1 MSAQPKL
8 LYKAA
13 MASSTNSFLVRCP
26 AKLNLFLDVLNKRPD
41 GFHNILTLFERISLA
56 DTIRLTEINN
66 DEIVIMSSSEDIP
79 RDQGN
84 LAYQAAD
91 LLRRSQG
98 IKKGVKIELKKEI
111 PVGAG
116 LGGGSS
122 DAASTLM
129 GINKLFG
136 LKLSKGTLVSYA
148 NRLGSDVAF
157 FILNKRFAIG
167 KERGGELGPVVMPNS
182 LIFWHILF
190 VLPIKIMTK
199 DVYGLWD
206 KLQNSKKS
214 LKLTKKPHDVNILIS
229 YLKRNDV
236 SSLNRNIYN
245 QLSET
250 VMNSYGLVSGL
261 KADLLKSGLK
271 HVHMSG
277 SGPTLFTTFK
287 KQKEA
292 QTAFEDM
299 THRFSHR
306 CRVILT
312 STL

>member
-1 MSAQPKL
+1 MVF
-8 LYKAA
+8 
-13 MASSTNSFLVRCP
+13 STNSLLCHCP

-66 DEIVIMSSSEDIP
+66 DEIVVTSSGEDFLP
-79 RDQGN
+79 CDQGN
-84 LAYQAAD
+84 LVYQAAD

-129 GINKLFG
+129 GINKLFS

-157 FILNKRFAIG
+157 FVLNKRFAIG
-167 KERGGELGPVVMPNS
+167 KERGGELTPVAIPNN

-206 KLQNSKKS
+206 KLRKGKKS

-250 VMNSYGLVSGL
+250 VMNSYGLVSEL

-271 HVHMSG
+271 NVHMSG
-277 SGPTLFTTFK
+277 SGPTLFMTFK

-292 QTAFEDM
+292 QAAFEDM

>member
-1 MSAQPKL
+1 MVA
-8 LYKAA
+8 
-13 MASSTNSFLVRCP
+13 STNSLLVHCP
-26 AKLNLFLDVLNKRPD
+26 AKLNLFLDILDKRPD
-41 GFHNILTLFERISLA
+41 GFHNIQTLFERISLV
-56 DTIRLTEINN
+56 DTMRLTEINN
-66 DEIVIMSSSEDIP
+66 DEIVVVSSSADIP
-79 RDQGN
+79 CDQGN
-84 LAYQAAD
+84 IVYQAAD

-98 IKKGVKIELKKEI
+98 IRKGVKIELKKDI

-129 GINKLFG
+129 GMNKLFG
-136 LKLSKGTLVSYA
+136 LKLSRGTLVSYA

-157 FILNKRFAIG
+157 FCLTKKFAIG
-167 KERGGELGPVVMPNS
+167 KGRGGELEPVILPKN

-206 KLQNSKKS
+206 KHKNGKKS

-236 SSLNRNIYN
+236 SALNRNIYN

-261 KADLLKSGLK
+261 KADLLKAGLK
-271 HVHMSG
+271 NVHMSG
-277 SGPTLFTTFK
+277 SGSTLFTTFK
-287 KQKEA
+287 KENEA
-292 QTAFEDM
+292 QAAFKDM
-299 THRFSHR
+299 SNLFSHR

-312 STL
+312 NTL

>member
-1 MSAQPKL
+1 MSPQPKRF
-8 LYKAA
+8 YKAA
-13 MASSTNSFLVRCP
+13 MVSSTNSLLVHCP

-66 DEIVIMSSSEDIP
+66 DKIVVTSSSDDIP
-79 RDQGN
+79 CGQGN
-84 LAYQAAD
+84 LVYQAAD

-129 GINKLFG
+129 GFNKLFS
-136 LKLSKGTLVSYA
+136 LKLGKGALVSYA
-148 NRLGSDVAF
+148 NRIGSDVAF
-157 FILNKRFAIG
+157 FVLNKRFAIG
-167 KERGGELGPVVMPNS
+167 KERGGELAPVPIPNN

-206 KLQNSKKS
+206 KLQNGKKS

-236 SSLNRNIYN
+236 FSLNRNIYN

-271 HVHMSG
+271 NVHMSG
-277 SGPTLFTTFK
+277 SGPALFTTFK

-292 QTAFEDM
+292 QAAFEDM
-299 THRFSHR
+299 TRRFSHR

>member
-1 MSAQPKL
+1 MALSANSL
-8 LYKAA
+8 L
-13 MASSTNSFLVRCP
+13 VHCP
-26 AKLNLFLDVLNKRPD
+26 AKLNLFLDIINKRPD

-56 DTIRLTEINN
+56 DTIQLTEINN
-66 DEIVIMSSSEDIP
+66 DEIVIVSSGEDIP
-79 RDQGN
+79 SGQCN
-84 LAYQAAD
+84 LVYQAAD

-98 IKKGVKIELKKEI
+98 IKRGVKIELKKDI

-129 GINKLFG
+129 GVNKLFG
-136 LKLSKGTLVSYA
+136 LKLSKSTLISYA

-157 FILNKRFAIG
+157 FCLNKRFAIG
-167 KERGGELGPVVMPNS
+167 KERGGELAPAAIPNN
-182 LIFWHILF
+182 LIFWHVLF

-206 KLQNSKKS
+206 KLQNGKIS

-236 SSLNRNIYN
+236 PSLNRNIYN
-245 QLSET
+245 QLIEI

-271 HVHMSG
+271 NVHMSG
-277 SGPTLFTTFK
+277 SGATLFTTFK
-287 KQKEA
+287 KESEA
-292 QTAFEDM
+292 QAVFEDM

-306 CRVILT
+306 CRIILT
-312 STL
+312 STW

>member
-1 MSAQPKL
+1 MFPRPKR
-8 LYKAA
+8 LYNSA
-13 MASSTNSFLVRCP
+13 MALSANSLLVHCP
-26 AKLNLFLDVLNKRPD
+26 AKLNLFLDIINKRPD

-56 DTIRLTEINN
+56 DTIQLTEINN
-66 DEIVIMSSSEDIP
+66 DEIVIVSSGEDIP
-79 RDQGN
+79 SGQCN
-84 LAYQAAD
+84 LVYQAAD

-98 IKKGVKIELKKEI
+98 IKRGVKIELKKDI

-129 GINKLFG
+129 GVNKLFG
-136 LKLSKGTLVSYA
+136 LKLSKSTLISYA

-157 FILNKRFAIG
+157 FCLNKRFAIG
-167 KERGGELGPVVMPNS
+167 KERGGELAPAAIPNN
-182 LIFWHILF
+182 LIFWHVLF

-206 KLQNSKKS
+206 KLQNGKIS

-236 SSLNRNIYN
+236 PSLNRNIYN
-245 QLSET
+245 QLIEI
-250 VMNSYGLVSGL
+250 VMNSYGLVSGF

-271 HVHMSG
+271 NVHMSG
-277 SGPTLFTTFK
+277 SGATLFTTFK
-287 KQKEA
+287 KESEA
-292 QTAFEDM
+292 QAVFEDM

-306 CRVILT
+306 CRIILT
-312 STL
+312 STW